1 MKQWLYR
8 FLPLWAKETLLD
20 ENRRLKARLS
30 RAEAEIGQ
38 LNAYIDGLETAMR
51 ARQKIVIGGGKT

>member
-20 ENRRLKARLS
+20 ENRKLKKLLESQR
-30 RAEAEIGQ
+30 REIER

>member
-1 MKQWLYR
+1 MKKWLYR
-8 FLPLWAKETLLD
+8 FLPLWAKETLLE

>member
-30 RAEAEIGQ
+30 RAEAEIER